1 MTVQK
6 QRITGPVLVF
16 LISLLL
22 FLTIYGSVAAAR
34 PSVSC
39 SRSPQKYYISIEVQ
53 YGDTLG
59 SIADT
64 YNSGTSCSRE
74 AYIRELMRMNHL
86 TDDQIFAGTW
96 LMIPCYEK

>member
-1 MTVQK
+1 MEVSQLPD
-6 QRITGPVLVF
+6 RL
-16 LISLLL
+16 S
-22 FLTIYGSVAAAR
+22 AAAA
-34 PSVSC
+34 V
-39 SRSPQKYYISIEVQ
+39 PQKYYISIEVQ

-64 YNSGTSCSRE
+64 YNSGTSCSRK

-86 TDDQIFAGTW
+86 TDDRIFAGTW